1 MTLKFGL
8 IVPQGWRM
16 DLVGISDPVEAY
28 ETMTRVAQEA
38 EALGFDSIW
47 LYDHFHTVPTPM
59 QEVTFE
65 CWTSTAALARDTNR
79 VRIGQIV
86 TCNGYRNPALLAKM
100 ASTVDT
106 LSHGR
111 LNFGIG
117 AGWYEHEFLAFGYDF
132 PDGPTRLRQL
142 RDAVQIILKMWSDD
156 EAVYEGKYHQV
167 HGAINQPKG
176 VQKPHIPLLIGGGG
190 EQVTLKLVAQY
201 ADACNIG
208 HLDNEGLERKFSI
221 IKKHCDDVGR
231 DYNTIWRTVLF
242 NCSIAE
248 TNEEAAAKSKPFLR
262 NIPSGRIREQALV
275 GTPGIIRQRLAEIEQ
290 AGAQEIIIYMP
301 DAAQLESVRMFAR
314 ECMTKG

>member
-47 LYDHFHTVPTPM
+47 LYDHFHTVPTPT
-59 QEVTFE
+59 QEITFE
-65 CWTSTAALARDTNR
+65 CWTSTAALARDTKR

-100 ASTVDT
+100 ASTVDI

-117 AGWYEHEFLAFGYDF
+117 AGWHEHEFLAYGYDF

-190 EQVTLKLVAQY
+190 EKVTLKLVAQY

-221 IKKHCDDVGR
+221 IKKHCNDVER
-231 DYNTIWRTVLF
+231 DYTTIWRTVLF
-242 NCSIAE
+242 NCAIAE
-248 TNEEAAAKSKPFLR
+248 TDEEAVANSKSFLR
-262 NIPSGRIREQALV
+262 NIPSGRIHEQALV
-275 GTPGIIRQRLAEIEQ
+275 GTPDMIRQRLAEIEQ

-301 DAAQLESVRMFAR
+301 DATQLEPVRMFAR
-314 ECMTKG
+314 ECIQK